1 MSTLT
6 QITDAM
12 LTLVNSLSDVDQASR
27 DGYLPPVTTQK
38 VAAVMPPMGLSGEV
52 GAPVG
57 TKTRLVHRIPCE
69 FWVRVH
75 NGDLVASLRRGREI
89 CLDAAA
95 ELQASLTLGGTVTFL
110 GDGGE
115 TVFAWRVDD
124 EMIEV
129 GKGTYIR
136 AILTTTVTE
145 WVTLQP

>member
-12 LTLVNSLSDVDQASR
+12 LTIIGGLSDVDQVSR
-27 DGYLPPVTTQK
+27 DGFLPPVTTQK

-57 TKTRLVHRIPCE
+57 TRTRLVHRVPCE
-69 FWVRVH
+69 FWVRVN
-75 NGDLVASLRRGREI
+75 NGDLVATMRRGREV

-95 ELQASLTLGGTVTFL
+95 DLQASLTLNGTVSFL
-110 GDGGE
+110 GDEGGNA
-115 TVFAWRVDD
+115 FAWRVDD

-129 GKGTYIR
+129 GKSAFIR
-136 AILTTTVTE
+136 VVLITTVTE
-145 WVTLQP
+145 WVTLQA